1 MHQQQKAGSHALVES
16 QHSPLQLNSKE
27 EVACNAKDL
36 HSKFKGLFEKIEN
49 QFQSLVANGELAVV
63 DIAERAE
70 TYLRIPVAKSNIS
83 LVLAAIQ
90 LHCDFFNFYII
101 KDLVHHLL
109 PQEDELQTELT
120 QYIDDINKFAE
131 SSQLKHIPSAMENI
145 FATPTT
151 ISKSPAI
158 SHYKPFIIKLNTRW
172 KEMTIKNFLQVL
184 HFHFPEIA
192 KFFSIVNIKLGSV
205 IATLNIPTQFSQ
217 PVPETFSSNNDLI
230 SGIGVQEVMFS
241 QRKIILWKESDNF
254 DISLLKS
261 VRGGNNFK
269 VEKLLQL
276 GANPNVKDDKE
287 KSAVEIAK
295 ASGHTE
301 VVATLV
307 TGGAELIATSQE
319 DVEIKSK
326 CPDLIIN
333 L

>member
-1 MHQQQKAGSHALVES
+1 MHQQQKAESHALVES

-36 HSKFKGLFEKIEN
+36 HSKFKGLFKKIEN
-49 QFQSLVANGELAVV
+49 QFQSLVANGELDVV
-63 DIAERAE
+63 DIAERAA
-70 TYLRIPVAKSNIS
+70 TYLRIPVAKSSIS
-83 LVLAAIQ
+83 LVLATIQ

-101 KDLVHHLL
+101 TDLVHHLL

-131 SSQLKHIPSAMENI
+131 LSQLKHIPSAIENI
-145 FATPTT
+145 ATPTT

-172 KEMTIKNFLQVL
+172 KEMTIKDFLQVL
-184 HFHFPEIA
+184 HIHFPEIA

-205 IATLNIPTQFSQ
+205 IAALNIPTQLPQ
-217 PVPETFSSNNDLI
+217 PVPEAFSSNVDLI
-230 SGIGVQEVMFS
+230 GGIGVQEVMFS
-241 QRKIILWKESDNF
+241 QGKIILRKESDNF
-254 DISLLKS
+254 DSSLLQS
-261 VRGGNNFK
+261 VRGGNNFE
-269 VEKLLQL
+269 VGKLLQL

-319 DVEIKSK
+319 DVESKSK